1 MENSTNDPLLAAFA
15 KVLRV
20 KRTNAG
26 LSQEELAHRAGKS
39 MRYISLLETCHHQ
52 PSLATLKG
60 ICDGIGISMSDFV
73 AEIEAELP

>member
-1 MENSTNDPLLAAFA
+1 
-15 KVLRV
+15 
-20 KRTNAG
+20 
-26 LSQEELAHRAGKS
+26 